1 MLKSPFLHPRP
12 MSLETILKPILAKLS
27 HLNKHQGTF
36 LIELF
41 AALLGRQ
48 GRATFENLARYS
60 RFTEVTFRRHF
71 ATCFDWLTFNKAS
84 IDFTKG
90 PFIGVVDCSFLPKSG
105 TKTFGLDKFW
115 SSCSGKAQRG
125 LEVSLLACVNTLT
138 KQCFALEASQTPP
151 HITQQDDKPYSRL
164 SWYLE
169 QLADCLPQL
178 PTLLY
183 WVADG
188 YYAKKEVFTVFTR
201 QSRHLITRLRHDAA
215 LYHLWTKGRQPA
227 QRGPTR
233 RYDGKAVFADRSRW
247 QDEGLHPVHA
257 HIELYSALLYSKHFE
272 RSLRVV
278 LLLDTRRQAYVLLA
292 STDERQ
298 SASQIAHY
306 YHLRFQIELLF
317 RDLTGPTLRQFT
329 GLSQCQ
335 ARSDEKLDYHLN
347 ASLSG
352 VNVARLMLAADASLL
367 NSMNALTRRE
377 TNRRVWK
384 LICSQ
389 LSLNSSVDVNRLD
402 SLNCQ
407 FWQRRAA

>member
-1 MLKSPFLHPRP
+1 
-12 MSLETILKPILAKLS
+12 MSIDAILKPILAKLFNV
-27 HLNKHQGTF
+27 NKHQRTF
-36 LIELF
+36 LTELF
-41 AALLGRQ
+41 SVLLGRQ

-60 RFTEVTFRRHF
+60 RFTELTFRRHF
-71 ATCFDWLTFNKAS
+71 ATCFDWLAFNKAC
-84 IDFTKG
+84 IDFTQG
-90 PFIGVVDCSFLPKSG
+90 PFIGVVDCSFIPKSG

-115 SSCSGKAQRG
+115 SSCAGKAQRG
-125 LEVSLLACVNTLT
+125 LEISLLACVNTLT
-138 KQCFALEASQTPP
+138 KECFALEASQTPP
-151 HITQQDDKPYSRL
+151 NITQQADKPYSRL

-169 QLADCLPQL
+169 QLADCLPHL

-188 YYAKKEVFTVFTR
+188 YYAKREVFALFTR
-201 QSRHLITRLRHDAA
+201 HSRHLITRLRHDAA
-215 LYHLWTKGRQPA
+215 LYHLWTKGRQPG

-233 RYDGKAVFADRSRW
+233 RYDGKAVFDDLARW

-257 HIELYSALLYSKHFE
+257 HIKLYSAWLYSKHFE
-272 RSLRVV
+272 RILRVV
-278 LLLDTRRQAYVLLA
+278 LVVDTRRQAYVLLA
-292 STDERQ
+292 STNEHQ
-298 SASQIAHY
+298 SASEIAHY

-317 RDLTGPTLRQFT
+317 RDAKQFT

-347 ASLSG
+347 ATLST
-352 VNVARLMLAADASLL
+352 VNIARLLLAADDSLL
-367 NSMNALTRRE
+367 KSMNALVRRE

-384 LICSQ
+384 VIYSQ
-389 LSLNSSVDVNRLD
+389 LSSDGSVDINRLD

>member
-1 MLKSPFLHPRP
+1 
-12 MSLETILKPILAKLS
+12 MSIEAILKPILAKLS
-27 HLNKHQGTF
+27 NVNKHQRTF
-36 LIELF
+36 LTELV
-41 AALLGRQ
+41 AVLLGRQ

-60 RFTEVTFRRHF
+60 RFTELTFRRQF
-71 ATCFDWLTFNKAS
+71 AICFDWLTFNKTC
-84 IDFTKG
+84 IDFTQG
-90 PFIGVVDCSFLPKSG
+90 AFIGVVDCSFIPKSG

-115 SSCSGKAQRG
+115 SSCAGKAQRG
-125 LEVSLLACVNTLT
+125 LEVSLLACINTLT
-138 KQCFALEASQTPP
+138 KECFALEASQTPP

-188 YYAKKEVFTVFTR
+188 YYAKKEVFTLFTR
-201 QSRHLITRLRHDAA
+201 HSRHLITRLRHDAA
-215 LYHLWTKGRQPA
+215 LYYLWTKGRQPG
-227 QRGPTR
+227 QRGPIR

-247 QDEGLHPVHA
+247 QAEGLHPVHA
-257 HIELYSALLYSKHFE
+257 HIQLYTALLYSKHFE
-272 RSLRVV
+272 RKLRVV
-278 LLLDTRRQAYVLLA
+278 LLLDTRRQTYVLLA
-292 STDERQ
+292 STDEQQ

-317 RDLTGPTLRQFT
+317 RDAKQFT

-347 ASLSG
+347 ATLST
-352 VNVARLMLAADASLL
+352 VNVARLLLAADASLL
-367 NSMNALTRRE
+367 NSMNALVRRE

-384 LICSQ
+384 LIYSQ
-389 LSLNSSVDVNRLD
+389 LSSTDSVDVNRLD

-407 FWQRRAA
+407 FWQRKAA